1 MTTQQQLL
9 QTLAGEMLIF
19 LFFNDVKRNDNTAPT
34 TIDSHPTN
42 ILELD
47 QPSIS
52 FKKLGLR
59 YLNDVK
65 SQ

>member
-9 QTLAGEMLIF
+9 QNLLEKCLSF
-19 LFFNDVKRNDNTAPT
+19 LFFNDVKRNANTTPST
-34 TIDSHPTN
+34 TDSHPTN

-47 QPSIS
+47 QPSIG

-59 YLNDVK
+59 YFNDVK
-65 SQ
+65 SE